1 MFEFVCELVIL
12 FVSFCGSFIN
22 IILYYF
28 VIYLIGILFDK
39 EFFLVWVF
47 WWDFFRCDLVCGLL

>member
-39 EFFLVWVF
+39 EFFLV
-47 WWDFFRCDLVCGLL
+47 